1 MKVGILED
9 DLTQIEIYKTWLK
22 TEENEVTGYSCATAF
37 KEAVL
42 TQNFDLLIIDMVLPK
57 SNGLQVLEWVRATKG
72 WELPIIFATSIN
84 SEIDIV
90 NTLRAGA
97 DDYVVKPAKFS
108 EFIARIESVSR
119 RSRYPVIQSIGV
131 YEIDKKLKQIKNGRE
146 VIPLTQKEFDLAI
159 YFFQNSGKLLSRK
172 HLLDKLWGLNS
183 QVDTRTLDTHVSKI
197 RSKLNIRIENGLQI
211 VPVYGYGYRSEI
223 SKSSELFPN

>member
-22 TEENEVTGYSCATAF
+22 TEEHEVTGYRYATAF
-37 KEAVL
+37 KEAVI
-42 TQNFDLLIIDMVLPK
+42 TQDFDLLIIDMVLPK

-72 WELPIIFATSIN
+72 WELPIIFATSID

-90 NTLRAGA
+90 KTLRAGA

-108 EFIARIESVSR
+108 EFIARIESISR
-119 RSRYPVIQSIGV
+119 RNRYPIIQSIGA
-131 YEIDKKLKQIKNGRE
+131 YEIDKKLRQIKNGKQ
-146 VIPLTQKEFDLAI
+146 VIELTQKEFELAS

-197 RSKLNIRIENGLQI
+197 RRKLNIRVENGLQI
-211 VPVYGYGYRSEI
+211 LPVYGYGYRSEI
-223 SKSSELFPN
+223 SKSFDLFKN

>member
-22 TEENEVTGYSCATAF
+22 TEEHEVTGYSYATAF
-37 KEAVL
+37 KEAVI
-42 TQNFDLLIIDMVLPK
+42 TQDFDLLIIDMVLPK

-72 WELPIIFATSIN
+72 WELPIIFATSID

-90 NTLRAGA
+90 KTLRAGA

-108 EFIARIESVSR
+108 EFIARIESISR
-119 RSRYPVIQSIGV
+119 RNRYPITQSIGA
-131 YEIDKKLKQIKNGRE
+131 YEIDKKLRQIKNGKQ
-146 VIPLTQKEFDLAI
+146 VIELTQKEFELAS

-172 HLLDKLWGLNS
+172 HWLDKLWGLNS

-197 RSKLNIRIENGLQI
+197 RRKLNIRVENGLQI
-211 VPVYGYGYRSEI
+211 LPVYGYGYRSEI
-223 SKSSELFPN
+223 SKSFDLFKN

>member
-22 TEENEVTGYSCATAF
+22 TEEHEVTGYSYATAF
-37 KEAVL
+37 KEAVI
-42 TQNFDLLIIDMVLPK
+42 TQDFDLLIIDMVLPK

-72 WELPIIFATSIN
+72 WELPIIFATSID

-90 NTLRAGA
+90 KTLRAGA

-108 EFIARIESVSR
+108 EFIARIESISR
-119 RSRYPVIQSIGV
+119 RNRYPITQSIGA
-131 YEIDKKLKQIKNGRE
+131 YEIDKNLRQIKNGKQ
-146 VIPLTQKEFDLAI
+146 VIELTQKEFELAS

-197 RSKLNIRIENGLQI
+197 RRKLNIRVENGLQI
-211 VPVYGYGYRSEI
+211 LPVYGYGYRSEI
-223 SKSSELFPN
+223 SKSFDLFKN